1 MKNEKDF
8 KKRISEIA
16 ASIFNEREGEVDL
29 DNSRVKSKPDFKN
42 ILYKGIKLGPSLS
55 DKAMKLTSMMSQ
67 DLQDPIKKATIS
79 KVDVPSDKGLKGG
92 AIIFRIEFATKGT
105 FVGMVKTDPTD
116 SKPSTEPLNP
126 IPVDYDKMTKNMSPD
141 QIKGMKKDMDL
152 YKDKT
157 IYKKRFDL
165 KEDASADYLAK
176 TRSKAIFIDASG
188 ARKDIEEVPDLKPDT
203 VGAAKKLL
211 SAIYT
216 DASTLENVN
225 EKYEAEKYN
234 LPDTI
239 LARINSSIANQQ
251 DLALAILDLIKE
263 ILTNEPTMKGIEDK
277 GNWKN
282 IMNTLK
288 IIGGVP
294 KDADSEDG
302 PPEVSAA
309 DVQQAKERGTV
320 SEMYNR
326 IKRN

>member
-1 MKNEKDF
+1 MKNEQEF

-16 ASIFNEREGEVDL
+16 AKIAEAD
-29 DNSRVKSKPDFKN
+29 D
-42 ILYKGIKLGPSLS
+42 SLS
-55 DKAMKLTSMMSQ
+55 FDKEVRELLPTLSSLFNKVRNEDHLADIISAMVKHMPAGKNKS
-67 DLQDPIKKATIS
+67 IVNA
-79 KVDVPSDKGLKGG
+79 GLKIAGKV
-92 AIIFRIEFATKGT
+92 AN
-105 FVGMVKTDPTD
+105 TDPAV
-116 SKPSTEPLNP
+116 SKDDPNAMYSGM
-126 IPVDYDKMTKNMSPD
+126 PVPKELQGQVNKLKQD
-141 QIKGMKKDMDL
+141 DMEN
-152 YKDKT
+152 
-157 IYKKRFDL
+157 L
-165 KEDASADYLAK
+165 K
-176 TRSKAIFIDASG
+176 
-188 ARKDIEEVPDLKPDT
+188 
-203 VGAAKKLL
+203 
-211 SAIYT
+211 
-216 DASTLENVN
+216 

-309 DVQQAKERGTV
+309 DVQQAKERGTI